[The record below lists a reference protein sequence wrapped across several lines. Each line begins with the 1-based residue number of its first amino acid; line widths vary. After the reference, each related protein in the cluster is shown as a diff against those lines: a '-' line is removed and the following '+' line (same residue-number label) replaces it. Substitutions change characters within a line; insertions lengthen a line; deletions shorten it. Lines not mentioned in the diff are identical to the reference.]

1 MNDSTKLEISAAR
14 TDIDGRIAQGWGGL
28 SPNGVH
34 LNVLAARRGSVTAAA
49 IATAFTSPSD
59 GYTPVLACVG
69 PDQPSYVTVNPP
81 TVILSKT
88 RAQSGVHENVIF
100 GAAPVGISQGVL
112 DAVAN
117 GLVKADQD
125 TLLLVS
131 LWIDTAANDETAV
144 KDSARAATNAAL
156 GEIFA
161 DGHAAS
167 RSGLVSQRESL
178 RHPFYG
184 GE

>member
-1 MNDSTKLEISAAR
+1 MTRR

-28 SPNGVH
+28 APNGVH

-69 PDQPSYVTVNPP
+69 ADQPSYVTLNPP
-81 TVILSKT
+81 TVILAKT
-88 RAQSGVHENVIF
+88 RAVEGFHETAIF
-100 GAAPVGISQGVL
+100 GAVPVGIAQGVL
-112 DAVAN
+112 DVVAD
-117 GLVKADQD
+117 GLIAPDQD

-131 LWIDTAANDETAV
+131 LWVDGAASDETTI
-144 KDSARAATNAAL
+144 KDAAREAMNAALREIIANEHADARAAL
-156 GEIFA
+156 V
-161 DGHAAS
+161 DS
-167 RSGLVSQRESL
+167 RENLH
-178 RHPFYG
+178 HPFYA